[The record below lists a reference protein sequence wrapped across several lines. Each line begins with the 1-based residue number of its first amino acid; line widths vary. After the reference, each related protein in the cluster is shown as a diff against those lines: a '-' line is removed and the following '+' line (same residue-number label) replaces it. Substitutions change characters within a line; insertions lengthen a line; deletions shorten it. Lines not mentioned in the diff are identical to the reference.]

1 MAETRYVDRID
12 SVDAKVEALA
22 RARASGDYALALA
35 LADAIKDGVRAEA
48 SFGSAVSPD
57 GDADA
62 HTDWS
67 PVSAL
72 PPEWQGW
79 IAGWTHFRIVSVT
92 EPLGLLR
99 ENEPVDLAVTVPVS
113 LSGSLARELRVARI
127 VKSASGTSLIR
138 IVSQV
143 YGETRTRGPYPVR
156 RARLTWLVSLD
167 AREHAS
173 FVILVGN
180 PAAELPKDVTDLT
193 VTGEGSALEIG
204 NAHHVASLSGQ
215 VGQVE
220 RLRYRRGHGLELFA
234 GGEGHG
240 EPPHIDWAH
249 DYLASDG
256 FQKFRV
262 TNWDACPNMEVI
274 RGPVV
279 TIVRR
284 WGFPHSPLHPMFPAS
299 RMFTEVRYL
308 FYARVPYFMKDGRM
322 EATRDFTLNYLRD
335 DEWVFSGYA
344 FTDQVWVDEDGMAH
358 EGAVPSDHADRM
370 WGVGFFHRDSQDAFV
385 SLRLEHHLQSATAGD
400 DGKRTTPAM
409 RHADAPALHYPG
421 HGQLWSRW
429 ALRDD
434 PELVAGDRLVQ
445 RNAYLTAP
453 YPRDEGASQI
463 GEWVRRF
470 RNPVVVSMY
479 PFQEARDVSFST
491 LSGDHIGTQA
501 SVPPGRLATAGEESS
516 CAFLKQSMWDA
527 LRDVRD
533 DMFYTVDASL
543 KGMGYVYD
551 LRMPDG
557 LASGR
562 VEMTF
567 TMPHRGRPM
576 YRYLANPA
584 VARLR
589 QVPGVADVTVVP
601 VWDPPWNP
609 DRMDDDTWRAMD
621 FPVRPPDTPV

>member
-1 MAETRYVDRID
+1 MPETRYVDRID
-12 SVDAKVEALA
+12 SVDDKVEALA
-22 RARASGDYALALA
+22 RARASGDHAVALA
-35 LADAIKDGVRAEA
+35 LADSIKDGVRAEMA
-48 SFGSAVSPD
+48 FASAVPSD
-57 GDADA
+57 GDAGA
-62 HTDWS
+62 HADWS

-72 PPEWQGW
+72 PPQWQAW
-79 IAGWTHFRIVSVT
+79 VAGWSHFRTVT
-92 EPLGLLR
+92 VAEPVGLLR
-99 ENEPVDLAVTVPVS
+99 DHEPVDIEVVLPVPMS
-113 LSGSLARELRVARI
+113 SSLARELRVARI
-127 VKSASGTSLIR
+127 VKSASGTSLAR
-138 IVSQV
+138 VVSQV
-143 YGETRTRGPYPVR
+143 YGETRTRGPKPVR
-156 RARLTWLVSLD
+156 RAHLTWPVNLD
-167 AREHAS
+167 AREHVT

-180 PAAELPKDVTDLT
+180 PAAELPRDVTDLT

-204 NAHHVASLSGQ
+204 NAHHVASLSAQMGQ
-215 VGQVE
+215 LE

-249 DYLASDG
+249 DYLAADR

-299 RMFTEVRYL
+299 RMFVEVRYL
-308 FYARVPYFMKDGRM
+308 FYAGVPYFLKDGRM
-322 EATRDFTLNYLRD
+322 EATRDFSLNYLRD

-344 FTDQVWVDEDGMAH
+344 FTDQVWVDEDGVAH
-358 EGAVPSDHADRM
+358 EGAVPSEHADRM

-385 SLRLEHHLQSATAGD
+385 SLRLEHHLQPATTGS
-400 DGKRTTPAM
+400 GGRQTRPAM

-434 PELVAGDRLVQ
+434 PELIAGDRLVQ

-453 YPRDEGASQI
+453 YPPGEGASKI

-470 RNPVVVSMY
+470 RNPVVVSVH
-479 PFQEARDVSFST
+479 QSHESGTVSVST
-491 LSGDHIGTQA
+491 LPDDLTGTQA
-501 SVPPGRLATAGEESS
+501 SVPPGRLATAGEETA
-516 CAFLKQSMWDA
+516 CALLKQSMWDA
-527 LRDVRD
+527 LRDVHD
-533 DMFYTVDASL
+533 DMFYTVDANL
-543 KGMGYVYD
+543 NGMGYVYD

-562 VEMTF
+562 VEIAF

-584 VARLR
+584 VARLKL
-589 QVPGVADVTVVP
+589 VPGVQDVTVVP
-601 VWDPPWNP
+601 VWDPPWTP
-609 DRMDDDTWRAMD
+609 DRMDDDAWRAMD
-621 FPVRPPDTPV
+621 FPVMPPVPHA

>member
-22 RARASGDYALALA
+22 RARANGDHAIALA
-35 LADAIKDGVRAEA
+35 LADSIKDGVRAEVAFA
-48 SFGSAVSPD
+48 SATPSDRDS
-57 GDADA
+57 DA
-62 HTDWS
+62 HADWS

-72 PPEWQGW
+72 PSQWHEWV
-79 IAGWTHFRIVSVT
+79 AGWTHFRIVTVT
-92 EPLGLLR
+92 EPQGLLR
-99 ENEPVDLAVTVPVS
+99 DHEPVDIEVVVPVPR
-113 LSGSLARELRVARI
+113 SGSLARELRVARL
-127 VKSASGTSLIR
+127 VDTASGTSLGR
-138 IVSQV
+138 VVSQV
-143 YGETRTRGPYPVR
+143 YGETRTRGPHPVR
-156 RARLTWLVSLD
+156 RAHLAWSVNLD
-167 AREHAS
+167 ASEQAS

-180 PAAELPKDVTDLT
+180 PAAELPRDVTDLT
-193 VTGEGSALEIG
+193 VSGEGSALEIG
-204 NAHHVASLSGQ
+204 NAHHVASLSAQMGQ
-215 VGQVE
+215 LE

-249 DYLASDG
+249 DYLASDR

-299 RMFTEVRYL
+299 RMFVEVRYL
-308 FYARVPYFMKDGRM
+308 FYAGVPYFLKDGRM

-344 FTDQVWVDEDGMAH
+344 FTDQVWVDEDGVAH
-358 EGAVPSDHADRM
+358 EGAVPPDHADRM

-385 SLRLEHHLQSATAGD
+385 SLRLQHHLESAIPGSDLRQTV
-400 DGKRTTPAM
+400 PAM

-434 PELVAGDRLVQ
+434 PELLAGDRLVQ

-453 YPRDEGASQI
+453 YPPGDGASQL
-463 GEWVRRF
+463 GDWVRRF
-470 RNPVVVSMY
+470 RNPVVVSVQ
-479 PFQEARDVSFST
+479 PSHDAGTVSTST
-491 LSGDHIGTQA
+491 LLSGVIGTEA
-501 SVPPGRLATAGEESS
+501 TVPPGRLAMAGEEAS
-516 CAFLKQSMWDA
+516 CAVLKQAIWDA

-533 DMFYTVDASL
+533 DMFYTVNANL
-543 KGMGYVYD
+543 HGMGYVYD

-584 VARLR
+584 VARLK
-589 QVPGVADVTVVP
+589 QVPGVRGVTVAP
-601 VWDPPWNP
+601 VWDPPWTP
-609 DRMDDDTWRAMD
+609 DRMDDDAWQAMD
-621 FPVRPPDTPV
+621 FPVMPSGPHV

>member
-1 MAETRYVDRID
+1 MAEPRYVDRID
-12 SVDAKVEALA
+12 SVEAKVEALS
-22 RARASGDYALALA
+22 RALATGDHAVALA
-35 LADAIKDGVRAEA
+35 LADSIKDGVRAEA
-48 SFGSAVSPD
+48 AFASAVPSD

-62 HTDWS
+62 HASWS
-67 PVSAL
+67 PVSGL
-72 PPEWQGW
+72 PNLWQAW
-79 IAGWTHFRIVSVT
+79 IAGWTHFRIVTVT
-92 EPLGLLR
+92 EPVGRLR
-99 ENEPVDLAVTVPVS
+99 DHEPVDIEVVVPVAMAT
-113 LSGSLARELRVARI
+113 SLARELRVARLEL
-127 VKSASGTSLIR
+127 SASGTSLVRVI
-138 IVSQV
+138 SQV
-143 YGETRTRGPYPVR
+143 YGETRSRGPNPVR
-156 RARLTWLVSLD
+156 RAHLTWSVTLD
-167 AREHAS
+167 ASEQAT

-180 PAAELPKDVTDLT
+180 PAAELPRDVTDLT
-193 VTGEGSALEIG
+193 VSGEGSALEIG
-204 NAHHVASLSGQ
+204 NAHHVASLSAQMGQ
-215 VGQVE
+215 LE

-249 DYLASDG
+249 DYLASDR

-274 RGPVV
+274 RGPIV

-299 RMFTEVRYL
+299 RMFVEVRYL
-308 FYARVPYFMKDGRM
+308 FYAGVPYFVKDGRM
-322 EATRDFTLNYLRD
+322 EATRDFSLNYLRD

-344 FTDQVWVDEDGMAH
+344 FTDQVWVDEDGVAR
-358 EGAVPSDHADRM
+358 EGAVPPEHSDRM

-385 SLRLEHHLQSATAGD
+385 SLRLEHHVEPAVTRT
-400 DGKRTTPAM
+400 DGRRTLPAM
-409 RHADAPALHYPG
+409 HHADAPALHYPG

-453 YPRDEGASQI
+453 YPPDEGASQI
-463 GEWVRRF
+463 GEWVKRF
-470 RNPVVVSMY
+470 RNPVLVSQY
-479 PFQEARDVSFST
+479 PSREAGAVLFST
-491 LSGDHIGTQA
+491 LSGDHADTQA
-501 SVPPGRLATAGEESS
+501 SAPPGRLATAGEETS
-516 CAFLKQSMWDA
+516 CALLKQSMWDA

-533 DMFYTVDASL
+533 DMFYTVDANIA
-543 KGMGYVYD
+543 GMGYVYD

-589 QVPGVADVTVVP
+589 QVPGVQDVTVVP

-621 FPVRPPDTPV
+621 FPVKPPVSTA